1 MKKNKNA
8 GETPQPISQLIGE
21 LMMGFLISGLVI
33 VVEFIDTMQGFRI
46 YCPNHCW
53 GQQVD

>member
-33 VVEFIDTMQGFRI
+33 TETLIDTLQGLRI

>member
-53 GQQVD
+53 GQQAD

>member
-21 LMMGFLISGLVI
+21 LMIGFLISGLVI
-33 VVEFIDTMQGFRI
+33 VVKFIVSMQGFRI
-46 YCPNHCW
+46 YCLNHCW